1 MAASVFPSPQ
11 RAAVPGQ
18 PHLER
23 VAIAGTVL
31 GVLLAAALT
40 VVLVNDWHTRFDA
53 AQRQAMALATG
64 TQRLMA
70 VELRNIE
77 RALLGIAEDGR
88 DLFSRVPERAPE
100 LLGDSVRGVVGRHAE
115 LESILVVDGHGRA
128 ITEGRDDP
136 AFSTWLAAARRGAG
150 SLLYIGPMEPGP
162 GGEWLLRLAVPM
174 GADRWVLA
182 RLRRSE
188 LQRIVS
194 GLDVGQHGVVSMAS
208 GDGVVLARS
217 RDAGITPQ
225 RMPPGSFALSPRIV
239 PLGDRASVLDGV
251 HRIAAAGTSPP
262 YPIRIFAGLD
272 KREVLAPWWALLGMA
287 LALYLVYV
295 AGFAYLLRSLRR
307 AGARQA
313 RLQAELRAGDEEL
326 RLAHQVGGIGTWA
339 IDPDGTRLSWS
350 AQTAEMFQTPLQA
363 LPVTEFLERVHP
375 QDRRRAMRALS
386 RAWQGTEPL
395 DITCRLLLPELG
407 ERWVAAR
414 GALVEDGHPGR
425 RMTGTVVD
433 VSERVEIQSLALEAQ
448 RQFQLIFELNPL
460 PCWLFDASNGAF
472 LEVNPAAVRE
482 YGYSRAEFLR
492 LHLADIEPALA
503 GADGPVAQAGAD
515 SVAPLLHVHRRRNG
529 SLIDVRM
536 HASQLE
542 IAGIHARLALAENV
556 SDHVAY
562 QRELAYRASH
572 DAATGLLNVRALV
585 EWLDREQ
592 ASQRYHVAH
601 VQLRGLQLIGDTL
614 GRATGE
620 AVLRNLS
627 QRLKAL
633 ADRYG
638 WLAFQPGED
647 FVFAIAGQHALDT
660 VVEVLVA
667 TLSEPVQG
675 RDSFHQLDLRI
686 GLAQH
691 PADGASADEV
701 VGKAAQ
707 AAYAAREENEPVVRF
722 HAGIETRLSER
733 LRLAGRLHQAIDR
746 NEFMLYFQPIHDCR
760 SRRPV
765 ALEALLRWRTAEGEW
780 MLPGDF
786 IQLCEDTG
794 LILPLG
800 RWALRQ
806 AAHAQRRFADAGWRE
821 LPIAVNVSALQFH
834 NSDLAAEVAAASEE
848 FGLARGAL
856 HVELTESSLMRQPA
870 RALRTMHRLH
880 AQGVCISLDDFGT
893 GFSSMSY
900 LQHMPLD
907 SLKID
912 RSFVADVEREARNA
926 SICRA
931 LITLGHNLG
940 LKVIAEGVEH
950 EAQLAWLAANGC
962 DQAQGYLLGRP
973 EPLETLL
980 ATLGRCRDCHPTER
994 DSARRG

>member
-1 MAASVFPSPQ
+1 
-11 RAAVPGQ
+11 
-18 PHLER
+18 
-23 VAIAGTVL
+23 
-31 GVLLAAALT
+31 
-40 VVLVNDWHTRFDA
+40 
-53 AQRQAMALATG
+53 
-64 TQRLMA
+64 
-70 VELRNIE
+70 
-77 RALLGIAEDGR
+77 
-88 DLFSRVPERAPE
+88 
-100 LLGDSVRGVVGRHAE
+100 
-115 LESILVVDGHGRA
+115 
-128 ITEGRDDP
+128 
-136 AFSTWLAAARRGAG
+136 
-150 SLLYIGPMEPGP
+150 
-162 GGEWLLRLAVPM
+162 
-174 GADRWVLA
+174 
-182 RLRRSE
+182 
-188 LQRIVS
+188 
-194 GLDVGQHGVVSMAS
+194 
-208 GDGVVLARS
+208 
-217 RDAGITPQ
+217 
-225 RMPPGSFALSPRIV
+225 
-239 PLGDRASVLDGV
+239 
-251 HRIAAAGTSPP
+251 
-262 YPIRIFAGLD
+262 
-272 KREVLAPWWALLGMA
+272 
-287 LALYLVYV
+287 
-295 AGFAYLLRSLRR
+295 
-307 AGARQA
+307 
-313 RLQAELRAGDEEL
+313 
-326 RLAHQVGGIGTWA
+326 
-339 IDPDGTRLSWS
+339 
-350 AQTAEMFQTPLQA
+350 MFQTPLQA

-667 TLSEPVQG
+667 TLSVPVQG

-691 PADGASADEV
+691 PTDGASADEV
-701 VGKAAQ
+701 VGKAA
-707 AAYAAREENEPVVRF
+707 
-722 HAGIETRLSER
+722 IILW
-733 LRLAGRLHQAIDR
+733 
-746 NEFMLYFQPIHDCR
+746 PI
-760 SRRPV
+760 
-765 ALEALLRWRTAEGEW
+765 
-780 MLPGDF
+780 
-786 IQLCEDTG
+786 
-794 LILPLG
+794 G
-800 RWALRQ
+800 RWAVL
-806 AAHAQRRFADAGWRE
+806 
-821 LPIAVNVSALQFH
+821 
-834 NSDLAAEVAAASEE
+834 
-848 FGLARGAL
+848 
-856 HVELTESSLMRQPA
+856 
-870 RALRTMHRLH
+870 
-880 AQGVCISLDDFGT
+880 
-893 GFSSMSY
+893 
-900 LQHMPLD
+900 
-907 SLKID
+907 
-912 RSFVADVEREARNA
+912 
-926 SICRA
+926 
-931 LITLGHNLG
+931 
-940 LKVIAEGVEH
+940 
-950 EAQLAWLAANGC
+950 
-962 DQAQGYLLGRP
+962 
-973 EPLETLL
+973 
-980 ATLGRCRDCHPTER
+980 
-994 DSARRG
+994 